1 MSISEELGTV
11 GEVDLPQGRL
21 LYRGR
26 GEGPPVLLLHGLWV
40 NGDHWRRVVP
50 LLAQG
55 HRCIT
60 PDLPLGGHARAMR
73 ADADLSPRGVAQLIA
88 DLIEALELGDVTVV
102 ANDTADAIAQVL
114 VTEHPERVG
123 ALVLTPGDAFT
134 NFLPYVL
141 KPMRT
146 LAFVPGG
153 MLPAAFFW
161 RSRVGQR
168 LLWWFLAKNPPG
180 PDIGESYFGPAV
192 RDRGIRRDLAKFVR
206 GAGPSVTMRAA
217 RRLRAFDKPAL
228 VIWTRARRIVFPP
241 SHGRRLAGILPRGWL
256 VEVSD
261 SYAFVP
267 EDQPA
272 LLADMI
278 ASFVRESFHQAQPGG
293 ARAGT
298 VA

>member
-11 GEVDLPQGRL
+11 GEVELPQGTL
-21 LYRGR
+21 VYRER
-26 GEGPPVLLLHGLWV
+26 GDGPPVLLLHGLWV
-40 NGDHWRRVVP
+40 NGDHWRKVVP
-50 LLAQG
+50 LLAPG

-60 PDLPLGGHARAMR
+60 PDLPLGGHARPMR
-73 ADADLSPRGVAQLIA
+73 ADADLSPRGVARLIA
-88 DLIEALELGDVTVV
+88 DLIEALELEDVTVV

-114 VTEHPERVG
+114 ATEHPERVG

-153 MLPAAFFW
+153 MFPAAVFW
-161 RSRVGQR
+161 RSRAGQR
-168 LLWWFLAKNPPG
+168 LLWWFLTKNPPG
-180 PDIGESYFGPAV
+180 ADIGESYFGPAV
-192 RDRGIRRDLAKFVR
+192 RDRGVRRDLTKFVR

-217 RRLRAFDKPAL
+217 RRLHTFDKPAL
-228 VIWTRARRIVFPP
+228 VIWTRGRRIVFPF
-241 SHGRRLAGILPRGWL
+241 SHGRRLAGILPRGGL
-256 VEVSD
+256 VEVTD

-267 EDQPA
+267 EDRPA

-278 ASFVRESFHQAQPGG
+278 ASFVKESFRGAQAEG
-293 ARAGT
+293 ARAGA